1 LYKDPQRKWDAQL
14 ALQYTGDRINSVS
27 QFAGNDLWQKAFIQV
42 DASLEKKFKS
52 GLSIFAKS
60 NNLLNSPMTVYLKNA
75 SSKNIRAPAQSLNGK
90 TLIRRDYYQ
99 RSYYLGVRYV
109 L

>member
-1 LYKDPQRKWDAQL
+1 LDAQL
-14 ALQYTGDRINSVS
+14 AFQYTGDRINAVS
-27 QFAGNDLWQKAFIQV
+27 QFVGNDLWQKAFIQM
-42 DASLEKKFKS
+42 DASVEKKFKG

-60 NNLLNSPMTVYLKNA
+60 NNLLNSPMIVYLKNA
-75 SSKNIRAPAQSLNGK
+75 SSKNLRVPAQSLSGK

-99 RSYYLGVRYV
+99 RSYYLGVRYA